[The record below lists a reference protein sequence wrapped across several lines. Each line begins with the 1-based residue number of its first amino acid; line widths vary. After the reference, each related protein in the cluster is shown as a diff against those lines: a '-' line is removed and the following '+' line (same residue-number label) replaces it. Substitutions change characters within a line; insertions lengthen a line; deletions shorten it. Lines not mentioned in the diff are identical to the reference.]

1 MSTQLISGAPVAR
14 NQLRTAEIRAGAA
27 ALFILLLTSV
37 HHAWGAYV
45 FDTPF
50 RLHIVSISIPFA
62 ALIVGLLYV
71 AATDQPRAAAIAR
84 WAAVVTI
91 AALPILAIGF
101 YEGGYNHVVKNLIFF
116 IAGENSAREAF
127 SSEMYEMPSDVFF
140 EVTGVLQL
148 PAAVYASLQLWRLVR
163 TMR

>member
-1 MSTQLISGAPVAR
+1 MSTQLISGAPVAQ
-14 NQLRTAEIRAGAA
+14 NELRSAEFRAGAA

-50 RLHIVSISIPFA
+50 RLHIVFISIPFA

-71 AATDQPRAAAIAR
+71 AGTGQSRAATIAR
-84 WAAVVTI
+84 WAAVLTI
-91 AALPILAIGF
+91 AAFPILAIGF

-116 IAGENSAREAF
+116 IAGEGPAREAF
-127 SSEMYEMPSDVFF
+127 SSEMYEMPSDFFF
-140 EVTGVLQL
+140 EATGVMQL
-148 PAAVYASLQLWRLVR
+148 PAAVYASVLLWRLVR
-163 TMR
+163 AMR